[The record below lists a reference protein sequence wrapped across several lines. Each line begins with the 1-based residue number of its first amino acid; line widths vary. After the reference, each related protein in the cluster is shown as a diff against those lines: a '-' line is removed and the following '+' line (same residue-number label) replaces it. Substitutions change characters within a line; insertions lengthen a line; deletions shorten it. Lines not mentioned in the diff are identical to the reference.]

1 METQLK
7 KIFLIDGSSYLYRAF
22 HAMPPLTTSKGLPT
36 GAVKGVTNMLRNL
49 RKENPDSYY
58 LAIFDAKGKNFRHTI
73 YPDYKANRPPMP
85 MELREQLSPLKEICN
100 AMGMPVIE
108 VPGVEADDVIATL
121 AIEGSNKGMPVI
133 EVPGVEADDVIATLA
148 IEGSNK
154 GMSVVI
160 SSLDKDLMQ
169 LVKDPMVKMM
179 NTMNKQIYNEA
190 GVEKKFGVKPD
201 QIIDY
206 LALVGDSSDNIP
218 GVSKVGPKTAAKWLN
233 EFNNIEGI
241 VKNAESFTG
250 VVGNNLRDSIQ
261 DLDRNIELV
270 RLKKDVDI
278 KVTLEELLNAEE
290 NTEELNKLFVSLEFN
305 TWIQSPKKTK
315 EEPGFVAKKEYQ
327 TILTKKDLQVWANK
341 LNKAQTFAIDT
352 ETSSLDTMTANL
364 IGISLACDEG
374 EGCYI
379 PIAHSYDKV
388 PQQLDLDDV
397 VKVLGKSIS
406 NNESKLVGQNLKFD
420 LPILRRHGIKVDK
433 FLGDTMLMSYV
444 LNSTATRHGLDRM
457 ALHYLNYK
465 TMKYEEIVGTASKQI
480 NFSQVKI
487 PVATFYASEDADITL
502 RLFNLLN
509 DRLKTEKQLIHLLK
523 TIEYPML
530 ESLIKVETNGAK
542 IDAKMLA
549 EYSKEL
555 GLKAAELSRKAFKM
569 AGEEFNMD
577 SPKQLVEVLYN
588 KLELPILKKTPKGQ
602 PSTNEDTLQR
612 LAEEYELPKIIIEY
626 RTLAKLKSTYTDSLI
641 NIQHPETNRIHT
653 SYQQAVTSTGRLSST
668 EPNLQNIPIKT
679 PEGRK
684 IREAFIPEKGNVLI
698 SADYSQIELRI
709 MAHLSGDK
717 NLTEAFKNNLD
728 VHSATA
734 SEIFGISLD
743 EVSQDHRR
751 SAKVINFG
759 LIYGMSAFGLTR
771 QLGIPR
777 HEAQDYLDT
786 YFEKYTGVRKY
797 MDSTKELAKKNLY
810 VETILGRR
818 LHVAEINAS
827 NGLRRQAAERAA
839 INAPLQGSAA
849 DIIKKAMIDIDNWIG
864 DDNTDIRMIMQVH
877 DELVFE
883 VKKDYAIEALEKITT
898 FMEKAVKLSVPL
910 TVDAHQGS
918 NWNEAH

>member
-1 METQLK
+1 
-7 KIFLIDGSSYLYRAF
+7 
-22 HAMPPLTTSKGLPT
+22 
-36 GAVKGVTNMLRNL
+36 
-49 RKENPDSYY
+49 
-58 LAIFDAKGKNFRHTI
+58 
-73 YPDYKANRPPMP
+73 
-85 MELREQLSPLKEICN
+85 
-100 AMGMPVIE
+100 
-108 VPGVEADDVIATL
+108 
-121 AIEGSNKGMPVI
+121 
-133 EVPGVEADDVIATLA
+133 
-148 IEGSNK
+148 
-154 GMSVVI
+154 
-160 SSLDKDLMQ
+160 
-169 LVKDPMVKMM
+169 
-179 NTMNKQIYNEA
+179 
-190 GVEKKFGVKPD
+190 
-201 QIIDY
+201 
-206 LALVGDSSDNIP
+206 
-218 GVSKVGPKTAAKWLN
+218 
-233 EFNNIEGI
+233 
-241 VKNAESFTG
+241 
-250 VVGNNLRDSIQ
+250 
-261 DLDRNIELV
+261 
-270 RLKKDVDI
+270 
-278 KVTLEELLNAEE
+278 
-290 NTEELNKLFVSLEFN
+290 
-305 TWIQSPKKTK
+305 
-315 EEPGFVAKKEYQ
+315 
-327 TILTKKDLQVWANK
+327 
-341 LNKAQTFAIDT
+341 
-352 ETSSLDTMTANL
+352 
-364 IGISLACDEG
+364 
-374 EGCYI
+374 
-379 PIAHSYDKV
+379 
-388 PQQLDLDDV
+388 
-397 VKVLGKSIS
+397 
-406 NNESKLVGQNLKFD
+406 
-420 LPILRRHGIKVDK
+420 
-433 FLGDTMLMSYV
+433 
-444 LNSTATRHGLDRM
+444 
-457 ALHYLNYK
+457 
-465 TMKYEEIVGTASKQI
+465 
-480 NFSQVKI
+480 
-487 PVATFYASEDADITL
+487 
-502 RLFNLLN
+502 
-509 DRLKTEKQLIHLLK
+509 
-523 TIEYPML
+523 ML

-549 EYSKEL
+549 KYSKEL

-849 DIIKKAMIDIDNWIG
+849 DIIKKAMIDIDNWTG